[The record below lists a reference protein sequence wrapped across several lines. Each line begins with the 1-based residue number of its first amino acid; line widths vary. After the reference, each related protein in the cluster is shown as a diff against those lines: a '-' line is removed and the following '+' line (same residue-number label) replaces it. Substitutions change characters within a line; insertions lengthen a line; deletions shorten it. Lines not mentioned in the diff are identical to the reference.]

1 MIILRNKN
9 YSGEDLLKAGMLMS
23 VPIIAIGGG
32 DLVSE

>member
-23 VPIIAIGGG
+23 VPIIAMGG